1 MILVFLFL
9 FFLIIITLIT
19 LILLMSNF
27 KIKIVKL
34 HISNTS
40 GKFYI
45 GFISKISIYIFNKFK
60 KFEITIDDKKIKN
73 IFKNQKISFK
83 NMQFNDTLNIIKKSK
98 TNIETFNI
106 EGYLGVEDAAYT
118 AYIISFINTIIPI
131 FLSDKIYKYNYK
143 KYKYNITPVYINQN
157 IVNLGINCI
166 ISIKIVHIINILFK
180 LLKKGRV
187 KKYERS
193 SNRRP
198 YAYSHE

>member
-9 FFLIIITLIT
+9 LIITLIT

-27 KIKIVKL
+27 KIKIANL

-45 GFISKISIYIFNKFK
+45 SFISKISIYIFNKFK
-60 KFEITIDDKKIKN
+60 IFEITIDDKKIKN
-73 IFKNQKISFK
+73 IFKNQKFNLK

-98 TNIETFNI
+98 TNIETLNI
-106 EGYLGVEDAAYT
+106 EGYLGLEDAAYT
-118 AYIISFINTIIPI
+118 AYVLSFINSIIPI
-131 FLSDKIYKYNYK
+131 ILSGRIN
-143 KYKYNITPVYINQN
+143 KYKYNITPVYVNQN
-157 IVNLGINCI
+157 IVNLEINCI
-166 ISIKIVHIINILFK
+166 INIKIVHIINILFK

-187 KKYERS
+187 NNNEQP
-193 SNRRP
+193 SNRRS